1 MATMKLTTR
10 QQVEDF
16 IRGCTLFATGGGGLP
31 KNGIRS
37 LMDEIEAGR
46 SVGWVD
52 VSEITDDMMS
62 CCPFLM
68 GSIAPHNEATI
79 KEMASYDMTP
89 EMSVNLEG
97 DRMAK
102 AVLALQEYTGKKFDV
117 IVPIELAGAN
127 TPAAMAAASKL
138 GIVTVDGDYTGRAIP
153 EIVQITF
160 NYNGHCLTPIAS
172 VDEWDNE
179 CIIKRANN
187 PRTVEHIGKL
197 ISVAGYGLAGQA
209 GMALDGKNTRDTVI
223 AGTLSECYEAGKSM
237 REAKEAGKD
246 VVTEL
251 LAKFGGYEL
260 GRGTITVKDDY
271 DAVGYYWGTVTVD
284 CGDKELKYWF
294 KNENHVVWKDG
305 EPYVTSPDI
314 IAAVDVETGEPVP
327 NPLSYVG
334 QKVALIAM
342 RCKPQQQNATLLTP
356 RYFGFDIDHVP
367 VDEVMGK

>member
-1 MATMKLTTR
+1 MATMKLTNR

-16 IRGCTLFATGGGGLP
+16 IRGCTMFATGGGGLP

-52 VSEITDDMMS
+52 VNEITDDMTS

-68 GSIAPHNEATI
+68 GSIAPHNEDTI
-79 KEMASYDMTP
+79 KEMASYNMTP
-89 EMSVNLEG
+89 ETSVNLEG

-223 AGTLSECYEAGKSM
+223 AGTLSKCYEAGKCM

-271 DAVGYYWGTVTVD
+271 DAAGYYWGTVTVD

-305 EPYVTSPDI
+305 INCTPGS
-314 IAAVDVETGEPVP
+314 
-327 NPLSYVG
+327 G
-334 QKVALIAM
+334 QGND
-342 RCKPQQQNATLLTP
+342 P
-356 RYFGFDIDHVP
+356 
-367 VDEVMGK
+367 